1 MSAGRD
7 RERTTVALSALV
19 PSTAFRPV
27 FALSTER
34 EHRALQKDRG
44 GDPGTAAAAA
54 GMDSDLEWI
63 KEGAERGEVDAVQA
77 ALAAEFEGW
86 PAAFPTDLTHDINVA
101 RFLRGHGGQA
111 SRAIPVMIG
120 AVRYRSELFNEPAV
134 RQMRE
139 TIGQGTFADPL
150 HVPHFDELQDILP
163 NRCVPGAAAGA
174 LPLSVSPI
182 RQADLMMLA
191 DGANAERDAKFDL
204 FFRCTLEQ
212 RALVLHN
219 LSVAQRRMVKFY
231 EVRDFNAVWISELMR
246 HGQYLLSRV
255 STA

>member
-1 MSAGRD
+1 
-7 RERTTVALSALV
+7 
-19 PSTAFRPV
+19 
-27 FALSTER
+27 
-34 EHRALQKDRG
+34 
-44 GDPGTAAAAA
+44 
-54 GMDSDLEWI
+54 
-63 KEGAERGEVDAVQA
+63 VQA
-77 ALAAEFEGW
+77 ALSAEFEGW
-86 PAAFPTDLTHDINVA
+86 PAAYPTDLTHDINVA

-231 EVRDFNAVWISELMR
+231 EIRDFNAVWVSELMR

-255 STA
+255 SPA